1 MARLSFWA
9 GGPFYFMSKI
19 ITDID
24 IANQALGYLGEQ
36 TIASMS
42 ESTKE
47 ARQVSLH
54 FDQTLREIMEK
65 HRWSVGRKRKRMT
78 RSAIVP
84 SFGWTYAHVI
94 PQDCIRILDIFEISQ
109 QDPTLS
115 PVPIRKFEKEPG
127 LILSNVKHCGLVY
140 IKQVISSDLSPLMIK
155 ALAIKLAS
163 KIAIPLGESRLFGEL
178 YNLADNAIKD
188 AWLSDARQSRSG
200 ENSDFLQRSE
210 ENHAES
216 GRYNA

>member
-1 MARLSFWA
+1 
-9 GGPFYFMSKI
+9 MSKI

-36 TIASMS
+36 TIATMS
-42 ESTKE
+42 ENTKE

-78 RSAIVP
+78 RSGATP
-84 SFGWTYAHVI
+84 DFGWSYAHII
-94 PQDCIRILDIFEISQ
+94 PEDCLRVLDLFELSEET
-109 QDPTLS
+109 PTLN

-127 LILSNVKHCGLVY
+127 LILSNIKHCGLVY
-140 IKQVISSDLSPLMIK
+140 IKEVISSDLSPLLVK

-163 KIAIPLGESRLFGEL
+163 KLAIPLGESRLAGDL
-178 YNLADNAIKD
+178 SNMADNAIKD